1 MVDPEARAFNIS
13 RQANDFI
20 KFLPDK
26 RRKAVKKAIGK
37 LIDNDLAGLD
47 IKRLLPHPHEFRL
60 RVGKARVLFKSTSE
74 QLFIFKAHYRG
85 QAYKR

>member
-1 MVDPEARAFNIS
+1 MVDPESRAFKIS
-13 RQANDFI
+13 RQADAFI
-20 KFLPDK
+20 RALPDK
-26 RRKAVKKAIGK
+26 RRKAVKKAISK

-47 IKRLLPHPHEFRL
+47 IKRFLPHPHEFRL
-60 RVGKARVLFKSTSE
+60 RVGKVRVLFKSTSE